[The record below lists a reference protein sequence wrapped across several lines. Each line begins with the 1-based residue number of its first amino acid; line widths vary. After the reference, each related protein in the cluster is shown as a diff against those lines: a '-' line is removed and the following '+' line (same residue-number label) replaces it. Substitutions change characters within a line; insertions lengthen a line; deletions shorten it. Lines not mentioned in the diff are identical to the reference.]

1 MKNGVLMF
9 LALCLSAC
17 ASQAK
22 LVEGNGHVVTREI
35 PVEAFDEI
43 HIGPSITNSGLLY
56 NDENQKKRPEFR
68 YSQEARKVLVVTA
81 DENLFSELDIRVRD
95 GELTIRTKDNVR
107 IRPSRLLI
115 EGGSDRLNEVSISGS
130 TRFSC
135 MTSFEGDLLEVSV
148 SGSGVA
154 DFPQS
159 ARLSNADLSVS
170 GSGLVSLGQLTC
182 ERVDGQVSGSGCVR
196 LKGEGQEIDYSV
208 SGSGK
213 VDGFDYHAKQGD
225 CSVSG
230 SGSIE
235 VYASEELDLSVSGSG
250 KIRYDG
256 PANVRQSKSGSGLI
270 QKAF

>member
-56 NDENQKKRPEFR
+56 NGENQKKRPEFR

-107 IRPSRLLI
+107 IRPSRLDPI
-115 EGGSDRLNEVSISGS
+115 G
-130 TRFSC
+130 
-135 MTSFEGDLLEVSV
+135 
-148 SGSGVA
+148 
-154 DFPQS
+154 
-159 ARLSNADLSVS
+159 
-170 GSGLVSLGQLTC
+170 
-182 ERVDGQVSGSGCVR
+182 
-196 LKGEGQEIDYSV
+196 
-208 SGSGK
+208 
-213 VDGFDYHAKQGD
+213 
-225 CSVSG
+225 
-230 SGSIE
+230 
-235 VYASEELDLSVSGSG
+235 
-250 KIRYDG
+250 
-256 PANVRQSKSGSGLI
+256 
-270 QKAF
+270 

>member
-56 NDENQKKRPEFR
+56 NGENQKKRPEFR

-107 IRPSRLLI
+107 IRP
-115 EGGSDRLNEVSISGS
+115 RLNEVSISGS

-135 MTSFEGDLLEVSV
+135 MTSLEGDLLEVSV

-182 ERVDGQVSGSGCVR
+182 ERVDGQVSGSGCVS

-208 SGSGK
+208 SGSAPERWTAPTIMQNK
-213 VDGFDYHAKQGD
+213 VIAPCRVVVRSRFMRARNWTCRYRAVVR
-225 CSVSG
+225 SVTM
-230 SGSIE
+230 
-235 VYASEELDLSVSGSG
+235 VRRTFASPSPVQD
-250 KIRYDG
+250 
-256 PANVRQSKSGSGLI
+256 
-270 QKAF
+270 

>member
-56 NDENQKKRPEFR
+56 NGENQKKRPEFR

-182 ERVDGQVSGSGCVR
+182 
-196 LKGEGQEIDYSV
+196 
-208 SGSGK
+208 
-213 VDGFDYHAKQGD
+213 
-225 CSVSG
+225 
-230 SGSIE
+230 
-235 VYASEELDLSVSGSG
+235 
-250 KIRYDG
+250 
-256 PANVRQSKSGSGLI
+256 
-270 QKAF
+270 